1 MAFLWSVVSHI
12 GLHIGIAAA
21 NHGLVQKLLA
31 YSQSTQRW
39 GMLLY
44 MNSPFSSFPDGTDY
58 IEKAR
63 ILQNIKRAVWHLGYE
78 ADQSQISR
86 AIKEKATKLSIEW
99 IIEASS
105 HYACAG

>member
-1 MAFLWSVVSHI
+1 MTDEFTIVDRNNIFSISGFSVECGLPYWVAYRDSRGESRI
-12 GLHIGIAAA
+12 GAE
-21 NHGLVQKLLA
+21 LLA

-44 MNSPFSSFPDGTDY
+44 MNSPFSSFPDGTDD

-78 ADQSQISR
+78 ADQSQI
-86 AIKEKATKLSIEW
+86 
-99 IIEASS
+99 
-105 HYACAG
+105 